1 MGAFRRRDI
10 HRTDNMKLFVCTVL
24 ALSLVALCAGAESPE
39 AFEDMDTE
47 LEFIEKVSSIK
58 HAATKA
64 KAHKKAASKAKKA
77 VGKWSKVVAGL
88 KKKSK
93 KLNKAARAA
102 AMSMAKSLR
111 AQAKK
116 LAASRAKSL
125 AKMSATDKAEAK
137 YNKKAAGLNKKY
149 KGIQAAIKKAG
160 KKASKAQAARLK
172 KYKAAQAKIGL
183 SIKKAQAQRVAIAKA
198 MAKDAKRNKASAKA
212 LAASIKRRFTK
223 EKASKKKA
231 DANYAKNQKAAAA
244 ALKAKRGKTAEKFAK
259 KAAKAK
265 RAFKADMRE
274 AAVKKAKAMNAQKQE
289 KAAKKKAADNTKAQ
303 EKETKASTKK
313 DMEIKECAIDG
324 SECQTP
330 NGKCHKTTPKGPF
343 MDTDLVSCT
352 NKKPS
357 EDMDAGLSWAGIPP
371 PLALPPLPKPSKKC
385 KALQKKVKKFLTGN
399 PSKDMVTLGCKG
411 TKKQLMAY
419 FDMAAAC
426 PPLCK
431 KGTATSDGRKQDTH
445 GECIDGDTMSM
456 FKMQITSMPVY
467 KKMGTNGRFSAKAG
481 AGSICTMVKN
491 LSAGLGF

>member
-1 MGAFRRRDI
+1 MG
-10 HRTDNMKLFVCTVL
+10 
-24 ALSLVALCAGAESPE
+24 EE
-39 AFEDMDTE
+39 A
-47 LEFIEKVSSIK
+47 
-58 HAATKA
+58 AAQKMFASKNKSNKA
-64 KAHKKAASKAKKA
+64 KYAAVKKA
-77 VGKWSKVVAGL
+77 
-88 KKKSK
+88 
-93 KLNKAARAA
+93 
-102 AMSMAKSLR
+102 
-111 AQAKK
+111 
-116 LAASRAKSL
+116 L
-125 AKMSATDKAEAK
+125 AKAE
-137 YNKKAAGLNKKY
+137 
-149 KGIQAAIKKAG
+149 
-160 KKASKAQAARLK
+160 
-172 KYKAAQAKIGL
+172 
-183 SIKKAQAQRVAIAKA
+183 
-198 MAKDAKRNKASAKA
+198 KRNKASAKA

-343 MDTDLVSCT
+343 MD
-352 NKKPS
+352 
-357 EDMDAGLSWAGIPP
+357 AGLSWAGIPP

-399 PSKDMVTLGCKG
+399 PSKDLVTLGCKG